1 MRGDLSALLRMI
13 DLNSRKASLK
23 TKRNVRNVLWFHYE
37 LKRAI
42 IISRKGVRVL
52 KGTGPGT

>member
-13 DLNSRKASLK
+13 DLNNRKAGLK

-42 IISRKGVRVL
+42 IISRKGV
-52 KGTGPGT
+52 